1 MDQQQ
6 IIADIQQFIQ
16 QNVMAEHVAI
26 TETSNLQDA
35 GLDSFSTVEVI
46 LFIERQFGV
55 AITDEH
61 LLPEN
66 FKTLQ
71 ALSALVLQL
80 KAG

>member
-1 MDQQQ
+1 MTQQEV
-6 IIADIQQFIQ
+6 ITHIQQFIQ
-16 QNVMAEHVAI
+16 QNVLAPHIVI

-55 AITDEH
+55 AIPDEH
-61 LLPEN
+61 MLPEN

-71 ALSALVLQL
+71 SLSALVLQL
-80 KAG
+80 KG

>member
-1 MDQQQ
+1 MTQQQ
-6 IIADIQQFIQ
+6 IITDIQQFIQ
-16 QNVMAEHVAI
+16 QNVLAQHVAI

-55 AITDEH
+55 AIPDEH

-71 ALSALVLQL
+71 SLSSLIMQL
-80 KAG
+80 KPE

>member
-1 MDQQQ
+1 MTQQEV
-6 IIADIQQFIQ
+6 ITHIQQFIQ
-16 QNVMAEHVAI
+16 QNVLAPHITI

-55 AITDEH
+55 AIPDEH
-61 LLPEN
+61 MLPEN

-71 ALSALVLQL
+71 TLAALVLQL
-80 KAG
+80 KN

>member
-1 MDQQQ
+1 MNQEE
-6 IIADIQQFIQ
+6 IITGIKTFIQ
-16 QNVMAEHVAI
+16 QNILAPHVVI
-26 TETSNLQDA
+26 TDTANLHDA

-55 AITDEH
+55 AIPDEH

-71 ALSALVLQL
+71 SLSALVLQL
-80 KAG
+80 KK